1 MNMSDNCT
9 IWNYN
14 IPINSYHRYCKNIY
28 SQNGED
34 GIIMQLLKE
43 LNIKNGIF
51 CEFGASDGITSS
63 NTFNLIKNYNFT
75 GLAIEGDKSRFQKC
89 VENYKNYP
97 NIKIMNGFVL
107 YNDKNLN
114 LDKWL
119 ENGKLDKNFDL
130 LSIDIDCDDY
140 YVWENMNNF
149 TPKIVIFEVNS
160 YRDPIFDELPG
171 KQNTDYNIDLLKEQ
185 NSSRIATGCS
195 FISAVKLGLKKGYI
209 PVSFTGNLIFVRK
222 DLISNLKEFPYKI
235 SDNPFDY
242 VDLYTNLSLW
252 KNCWFTNNII
262 TINKAIGEYY
272 LKTKEKKID
281 LNYLRIRVPEILNNI
296 NLY

>member
-1 MNMSDNCT
+1 MSDNCI

-14 IPINSYHRYCKNIY
+14 IPTNSYHKYCKNIY

-34 GIIMQLLKE
+34 GIIIQLLKE
-43 LNIKNGIF
+43 LNIENGTF

-63 NTFNLIKNYNFT
+63 NTFNLIKNYNFS
-75 GLAIEGDKSRFQKC
+75 GLAIEGDKTRFKKC
-89 VENYKNYP
+89 LENYKNFP
-97 NIKIMNGFVL
+97 NIKIMNEFVL
-107 YNDKNLN
+107 YNDQNLN
-114 LDKWL
+114 LDKLL

-149 TPKIVIFEVNS
+149 TPKIIIFEVNS
-160 YRDPIFDELPG
+160 YRDPIFDELPR
-171 KQNTDYNIDLLKEQ
+171 KPNIEYEIDLLKEQ
-185 NSSRIATGCS
+185 NSGRIAQGCS

-222 DLISNLKEFPYKI
+222 DLVTNLKEFPYKV
-235 SDNPFDY
+235 SNDPYDY
-242 VDLYTNLSLW
+242 VDLYSNLSLW
-252 KNCWFTNNII
+252 ENTWFTNNILNV
-262 TINKAIGEYY
+262 NKAIGEYY

-281 LNYLRIRVPEILNNI
+281 LNYLKNRVPEILNNI